1 MEKENKIK
9 DSPDPICISNM
20 NKILEQ
26 MMKCICKIKTPGKS
40 GTGFFCKISYE
51 KNNIIALLTNYHVLN
66 EKYYNNNKELR
77 LLIND
82 EKEAKILDLTKKR
95 RTYFNENYDVTII
108 ELKIEDDINNYLEL
122 DDNIFK
128 NESKA
133 FYEDKSIYLLQYP
146 GNNIMVSYGVLTKIN
161 NYDILHKC
169 STEKGSSGSPIL
181 NLNTNK
187 VIGIHKEGTIFNFNK
202 GTLLKFPLNDFL
214 NKNNNIFINQIN
226 DNINFNDNHINSL
239 NQNNVEDNINI
250 NYKKYMMKVYDA
262 KMISTYI
269 NKMIDDE
276 TIYDFIIDI
285 FNSLQKRI
293 IKWEN
298 FIKIRNSLKC
308 RLNSFDFTKDKNLS
322 QKTIRFVW
330 DNGYIIILKFNY
342 GTTIQK
348 LIEKFFFVLV
358 IKNNFPFQE
367 KKHICILYNGMILY
381 ESDKTLIEEFFKD
394 KDCPSVFVIDA
405 LNLAPFHDFDYDSD

>member
-128 NESKA
+128 TESKA

-146 GNNIMVSYGVLTKIN
+146 RNNIMVSYGVLTKIN

-181 NLNTNK
+181 NINTNK

-214 NKNNNIFINQIN
+214 NKNKNIFINLIN
-226 DNINFNDNHINSL
+226 DNINFNNK
-239 NQNNVEDNINI
+239 NNVEDNINI

-262 KMISTYI
+262 KMINTYI
-269 NKMIDDE
+269 NKMIEDE

-285 FNSLQKRI
+285 FNSLQNRI

-298 FIKIRNSLKC
+298 FIKIRD
-308 RLNSFDFTKDKNLS
+308 RLICLRSFDFTKDKNLS
-322 QKTIRFVW
+322 RKTIVFIW
-330 DNGYIIILKFNY
+330 DTGHRIILIFNY
-342 GTTIQK
+342 GTTIQE
-348 LIEKFFFVLV
+348 LVENFFMLL
-358 IKNNFPFQE
+358 IKNDYYFPE
-367 KKHICILYNGMILY
+367 RKKVWLLYNGMRLK
-381 ESDKTLIEEFFKD
+381 ESDKTLIEEFFKNN
-394 KDCPSVFVIDA
+394 DCPSVLVIGVYLNYA
-405 LNLAPFHDFDYDSD
+405 LGGGYDSDSD